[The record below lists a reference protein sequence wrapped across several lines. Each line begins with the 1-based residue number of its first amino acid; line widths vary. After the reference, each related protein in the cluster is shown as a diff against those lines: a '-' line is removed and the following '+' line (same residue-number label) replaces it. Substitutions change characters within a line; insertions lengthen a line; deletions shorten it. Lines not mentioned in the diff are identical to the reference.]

1 MYCISWKFRLSYF
14 PKNSSVVANKR
25 NKNLHQLIVK
35 FGPCNI
41 KMDQLDITE
50 HGHLHC
56 GCKCD
61 SCDNFVMETLYA
73 TLKKHNSKSTKTVL
87 GPPKIVK
94 HIKKSSQG
102 VISWFECKS
111 WLRNYNYHRH
121 FEQCRIFLTKRY

>member
-1 MYCISWKFRLSYF
+1 MI
-14 PKNSSVVANKR
+14 VGNKTG
-25 NKNLHQLIVK
+25 NNLHQVIVQAD
-35 FGPCNI
+35 PYNI
-41 KMDQLDITE
+41 KTE
-50 HGHLHC
+50 LFGQTLHGYKKS

-102 VISWFECKS
+102 VIS
-111 WLRNYNYHRH
+111 
-121 FEQCRIFLTKRY
+121 